1 MTTSTWDFIIRQ
13 FKSYLITERSLS
25 ANSVEAYLH
34 DVALLSSFLQNRVI
48 VPAPEQVTTEDI
60 EELLAT
66 LYDLGM
72 SAASQARI
80 LSGLRS
86 FFEYLKLER
95 MIESVPTELIEGPKL
110 GRKLPDVLTYI
121 EINKMIESLDL
132 SKEENVR
139 NKAMLLT
146 LYSCGL
152 RVSELINLKISGIYK
167 DAEVIK
173 VIGKGDKERIV
184 PIGRDALKHIE
195 IYAELVRKK
204 WLKNAQFEDDLFL
217 GRYGRPLTRVMV
229 FLVIKQTAALVGI
242 QKKVSPHTFRHSFAT
257 HMIENGA
264 DLRAVQMMLGHSSIT
279 TTEIYTHLDQQYLRD
294 AMSKFHPRFK
304 DSI

>member
-1 MTTSTWDFIIRQ
+1 MSSSTWDFIIRQ

-34 DVALLSSFLQNRVI
+34 DVALLSSFLQNRII
-48 VPAPEQVTTEDI
+48 VPAPEQVTTADI

-110 GRKLPDVLTYI
+110 GRKLPDVLTFK
-121 EINKMIESLDL
+121 EINMMIESLDL

>member
-1 MTTSTWDFIIRQ
+1 MSSSSWDFIVRQ

-48 VPAPEQVTTEDI
+48 VPAPEQVTTADI

-86 FFEYLKLER
+86 FFEYLKLEK
-95 MIESVPTELIEGPKL
+95 MIQIVPTELIEGPKL
-110 GRKLPDVLTYI
+110 GRKLPDVLTI
-121 EINKMIESLDL
+121 DEINSMIDSLDL

-167 DAEVIK
+167 DSEVIK

-184 PIGRDALKHIE
+184 PIGHDALKNIE
-195 IYAELVRKK
+195 IYKDFVRNK
-204 WLKNAQFEDDLFL
+204 WLKKAEFEDDLFL

-229 FLVIKQTAALVGI
+229 FLVIKQTAANVGI

-279 TTEIYTHLDQQYLRD
+279 TTEIYMHLDQQYLRE
-294 AMSKFHPRFK
+294 AMSKYHPRFK
-304 DSI
+304 

>member
-1 MTTSTWDFIIRQ
+1 MSSSTWDFIIRQ

>member
-1 MTTSTWDFIIRQ
+1 MSSSTWDFIIRQ

-34 DVALLSSFLQNRVI
+34 DVALLSSFLQNRII
-48 VPAPEQVTTEDI
+48 VPAPEQVTTADI

-110 GRKLPDVLTYI
+110 GRKLPDVLTFK
-121 EINKMIESLDL
+121 EINMMIESLDL

-294 AMSKFHPRFK
+294 AMSRFHPRFK